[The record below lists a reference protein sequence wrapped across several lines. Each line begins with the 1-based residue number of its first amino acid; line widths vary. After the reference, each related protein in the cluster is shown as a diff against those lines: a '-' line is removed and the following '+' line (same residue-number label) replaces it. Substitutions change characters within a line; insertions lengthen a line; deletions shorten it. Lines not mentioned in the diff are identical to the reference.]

1 MGYSNWRQDL
11 TEVMTDKED
20 DKKVTER
27 KVKNKIVINPKLGEA
42 VQALGG
48 ELIDLVEVAELEQQE
63 KEKEEDKTLAN
74 KQKKINMVKK
84 QVLLKKMQAVRQG
97 AGADIVAHY
106 EPEGNI
112 VSEEEKKDHEYHMA
126 RSQLKTIK
134 NAVNRLEK
142 KMGKKGEGEL
152 KAWVQSKITKASDYI
167 DTAADYVTNEE
178 KKGCVHNHKGEEC
191 PIHGKKECPDIVA
204 AEVDEG
210 KGDPCW
216 DSHKQVGMKKKGNRM
231 VPNCVPKNKVKEETE
246 DSQPLQEYG
255 SLVRQG
261 IKVAGKRGGRA
272 VQGGL
277 KSGKSATKNAV
288 QKKEA
293 GSGEK
298 IGKVV
303 GSVVGGA
310 AGAAAAAGDASVGTG
325 IAGGAVGEKVG
336 GAIGKKI
343 DKIRAKKRAKVE
355 EETEDSLRDRR
366 MERGGVDGN
375 NRYKSATKNVAMGG
389 GKKKPYDGMSA
400 IEKVKASIRA
410 KHGQGAII
418 DTKKK

>member
-11 TEVMTDKED
+11 TEVITDKED

-106 EPEGNI
+106 ELEGN
-112 VSEEEKKDHEYHMA
+112 
-126 RSQLKTIK
+126 Q
-134 NAVNRLEK
+134 
-142 KMGKKGEGEL
+142 
-152 KAWVQSKITKASDYI
+152 I
-167 DTAADYVTNEE
+167 DE

-191 PIHGKKECPDIVA
+191 PVHGKKECPDIVA

-246 DSQPLQEYG
+246 DS
-255 SLVRQG
+255 
-261 IKVAGKRGGRA
+261 
-272 VQGGL
+272 
-277 KSGKSATKNAV
+277 
-288 QKKEA
+288 
-293 GSGEK
+293 
-298 IGKVV
+298 
-303 GSVVGGA
+303 
-310 AGAAAAAGDASVGTG
+310 
-325 IAGGAVGEKVG
+325 
-336 GAIGKKI
+336 
-343 DKIRAKKRAKVE
+343 
-355 EETEDSLRDRR
+355 LRDRR

-375 NRYKSATKNVAMGG
+375 TVITVLLKMLLWVVERRNPMMVCLQLRK
-389 GKKKPYDGMSA
+389 
-400 IEKVKASIRA
+400 
-410 KHGQGAII
+410 
-418 DTKKK
+418 